1 MNLLYCGDSNIKDG
15 LFLSIKSILK
25 VEKEVL
31 NIYVLSMDYLNYKK
45 IDSDFIDYLDT
56 LVKEV
61 NKKSFVKLIDMTS
74 IYQEHECK
82 ANKDTLFTPYCM
94 LRLYSDLVDLPS
106 KILYLDTDVLA
117 YRSFKDFY
125 NINNTNYELVG
136 VLDYYGS
143 HVYKKNPFKKDYLNS
158 GVLLFNLDLLKKE
171 DILKKARKMC
181 ATKKMLLPDQS
192 ALNILCKHKLIVD
205 RKYNE
210 QKAMQSDTV
219 LRHFTTTFKFFPR
232 IKTQKVKPWQ
242 INRMHDVLNCH
253 EFDWLLDE
261 YKEWLQMNKKI
272 IPIFF
277 TIDDAF
283 APFASVAIKSL
294 LDNANQNYFYHIH
307 IVNNGLSEEN
317 ITKILELE
325 TSYSKIMFNNMDERL
340 KAITDKKGTRLRE
353 DYFSLAIFFRIF
365 IPDCFKEYDKALYI
379 DADTIILDD
388 ISKLYNTDLEGNYIG
403 GCVDTSCF
411 GIKDITNYF
420 TNGVGVDY
428 REYINSGVI
437 LFDMKILRDKGFA
450 DKFLYLFNK
459 YNFGNVD
466 PDQSYI
472 NAMLKGK
479 IKYLDGKWDTMP
491 TEGGKRCDNPGIVH
505 FNLFKKPWHY
515 DNVLYEDE
523 FWSYAKKTA
532 YYEKIKEIK
541 ENYTDEDKQKDDKS
555 LEAMLKRCR
564 EIVKDEVTFKTV
576 FDSGKEDRL

>member
-106 KILYLDTDVLA
+106 KILYLDTDVLV

-210 QKAMQSDTV
+210 QKVMQSDTV

-253 EFDWLLDE
+253 
-261 YKEWLQMNKKI
+261 
-272 IPIFF
+272 
-277 TIDDAF
+277 
-283 APFASVAIKSL
+283 
-294 LDNANQNYFYHIH
+294 
-307 IVNNGLSEEN
+307 
-317 ITKILELE
+317 
-325 TSYSKIMFNNMDERL
+325 
-340 KAITDKKGTRLRE
+340 
-353 DYFSLAIFFRIF
+353 
-365 IPDCFKEYDKALYI
+365 
-379 DADTIILDD
+379 
-388 ISKLYNTDLEGNYIG
+388 
-403 GCVDTSCF
+403 
-411 GIKDITNYF
+411 
-420 TNGVGVDY
+420 
-428 REYINSGVI
+428 
-437 LFDMKILRDKGFA
+437 
-450 DKFLYLFNK
+450 
-459 YNFGNVD
+459 
-466 PDQSYI
+466 
-472 NAMLKGK
+472 
-479 IKYLDGKWDTMP
+479 
-491 TEGGKRCDNPGIVH
+491 
-505 FNLFKKPWHY
+505 
-515 DNVLYEDE
+515 
-523 FWSYAKKTA
+523 
-532 YYEKIKEIK
+532 
-541 ENYTDEDKQKDDKS
+541 
-555 LEAMLKRCR
+555 
-564 EIVKDEVTFKTV
+564 
-576 FDSGKEDRL
+576 

>member
-15 LFLSIKSILK
+15 LYLSIKSILK
-25 VEKEVL
+25 VEKGVL
-31 NIYVLSMDYLNYKK
+31 NIYVLSMNFLDFK
-45 IDSDFIDYLDT
+45 IIDKEFIEYLDT
-56 LVKEV
+56 LVKSV
-61 NKKSFVKLIDMTS
+61 NKNSKVSLIDMS
-74 IYQEHECK
+74 EVYKNNECK

-94 LRLYSDLVDLPS
+94 LRLYADLIDLPS

-117 YRSFKDFY
+117 YKNFRELYDIDNS
-125 NINNTNYELVG
+125 TYEVVG
-136 VLDYYGS
+136 ALDYYGS
-143 HVYKKNPFKKDYLNS
+143 HIYKKNIFKKDYLNS
-158 GVLLFNLDLLKKE
+158 GVLLLNLDLLKKG
-171 DILKKARKMC
+171 DILKKARELC
-181 ATKKMLLPDQS
+181 AKKKMLLPDQS

-210 QKAMQSDTV
+210 QKSMQSDTV
-219 LRHFTTTFKFFPR
+219 LRHFTTTFKFFPM

-242 INRMHDVLNCH
+242 IDRVHDILNCH

-261 YKEWLQMNKKI
+261 YKEWKMQNSKI
-272 IPIFF
+272 IPVFF
-277 TIDDAF
+277 TIDDNF
-283 APFASVAIKSL
+283 APFLSVAVKSL
-294 LDNANQNYFYHIH
+294 LDNASHEYFYNIH

-317 ITKILELE
+317 KEKILSLE
-325 TSYSKIMFNNMDERL
+325 TDYSKIIFNNMDERL

-379 DADTIILDD
+379 DSDTLVTDD

-411 GIKDITNYF
+411 AVKDITNYF

-437 LFDMKILRDKGFA
+437 LFDMKTLRDKKFA
-450 DKFLYLFNK
+450 EKFLYLFNK

-472 NAMLKGK
+472 NAILKGH
-479 IKYLDGKWDTMP
+479 IKYLDGRWDTMP
-491 TEGGKRCDNPGIVH
+491 VDGGKEIPNPGIVH

-515 DNVLYEDE
+515 DNIMYEKE
-523 FWSYAKKTA
+523 FWECAKKTP
-532 YYEKIKEIK
+532 YYKEIK
-541 ENYTDEDKQKDDKS
+541 MIKDNYTDEDKKKDDEC

-564 EIVKDEVTFKTV
+564 EIVNDEVTFKTV
-576 FDSGKEDRL
+576 FDSGKEERL

>member
-25 VEKEVL
+25 VEKEAL

-61 NKKSFVKLIDMTS
+61 NKNSFVKLIDMTN

-106 KILYLDTDVLA
+106 KILYLDTDVLV

-136 VLDYYGS
+136 ALDYYGS

-261 YKEWLQMNKKI
+261 YKEWLQMNNKI

-294 LDNANQNYFYHIH
+294 LDNANPDYFYNIH
-307 IVNNGLSEEN
+307 IVNNGLSLEN
-317 ITKILELE
+317 QEKILSLE

-353 DYFSLAIFFRIF
+353 DYFSLSIFFRIF

-379 DADTIILDD
+379 DSDTVIVDD
-388 ISKLYNTDLEGNYIG
+388 ISKLYNIDLKDKYIG
-403 GCVDTSCF
+403 GCRETSCI
-411 GIKDITNYF
+411 GMDDITNYF

-428 REYINSGVI
+428 QEYINSGML
-437 LFDMKILRDKGFA
+437 LFDMKTLREKKFA

-459 YNFGNVD
+459 YNFGNID

-472 NAMLKGK
+472 NAILKDKKLLIADRWNATISKDNK
-479 IKYLDGKWDTMP
+479 IV
-491 TEGGKRCDNPGIVH
+491 ENPGIIH

-515 DNVLYEDE
+515 DNVCKEDI
-523 FWSYAKKTA
+523 FWNYAKKTP
-532 YYEKIKEIK
+532 YYEDIKKIK
-541 ENYTDEDKQKDDKS
+541 ENYTLEDKQKDDKS
-555 LEAMLKRCR
+555 LEAMISRSK
-564 EIVKDEVTFKTV
+564 EIVNDKITFKKI
-576 FDSGKEDRL
+576 FDSGKEERL